1 MTSKFTPKIDEETK
15 KFATL
20 KDCFQRIRKQEDN
33 VYTSRKKALTEITK
47 LKDDNP
53 YLTTIY
59 SSFSTQLLDLENL
72 RKSTIDTLDKVI
84 IPVTSYAPTKIN
96 IIKQNISNYQNLQKQ
111 KAKQAATQQVQGSS
125 TIDMDNQIKSQE
137 QTIEHILTDFEIERV
152 SNNKLLFLHLIHAEM
167 AYHAKAFEK
176 LGTLYKEINNVY
188 PCDHMQQF
196 VNDYKIEVNNLR
208 DYGYD
213 EREINKRR
221 RKMERDNEEER
232 YSGDDINQE
241 RRNFERGSY
250 ISGEGSRIQNSSQR
264 RGNELEDIQLEEE
277 I

>member
-1 MTSKFTPKIDEETK
+1 MTSKFTPKTNEETK
-15 KFATL
+15 KYATL

-72 RKSTIDTLDKVI
+72 RKSTIDKLDKVI
-84 IPVTSYAPTKIN
+84 LPVTSYAPTKIN
-96 IIKQNISNYQNLQKQ
+96 TIKQNISNYQNLQKQ
-111 KAKQAATQQVQGSS
+111 KVKQAATQQLQGNS

-176 LGTLYKEINNVY
+176 LGMLYKEINNVY

-196 VNDYKIEVNNLR
+196 VNNYKIEVNNLR

-213 EREINKRR
+213 EREINKRK

-232 YSGDDINQE
+232 NSVDDITQG

-264 RGNELEDIQLEEE
+264 RNNELEDIQLEE